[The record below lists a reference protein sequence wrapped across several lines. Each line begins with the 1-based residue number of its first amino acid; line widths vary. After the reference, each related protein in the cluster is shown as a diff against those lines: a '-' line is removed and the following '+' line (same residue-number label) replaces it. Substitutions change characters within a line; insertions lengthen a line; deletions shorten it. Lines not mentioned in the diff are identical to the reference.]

1 MGLLVLHSLQDGASA
16 IFLEKEIIRKSF
28 TLVDLMGQDYDC
40 RESVDAAE

>member
-16 IFLEKEIIRKSF
+16 IFFEKEIIWKSF

-40 RESVDAAE
+40 RESVGGAE